1 MLRKF
6 CVSPGRGRKQR
17 MDLRNL
23 AIFSMATRRMS
34 WLGKR
39 QEVLAQ
45 NIANADTPRY
55 RPRDLKTQDF
65 GKFLRPSVPRMQLKT
80 TQANHVLPPRG
91 TPKFR
96 QSKEKETYEVS
107 PTGNA
112 VVLEEQLMK
121 VTETQGDYRLVTNLY
136 QKHLSMI
143 RAAIGADRR

>member
-1 MLRKF
+1 
-6 CVSPGRGRKQR
+6 

-45 NIANADTPRY
+45 NIANSDTPRY
-55 RPRDLKTQDF
+55 RPQDLKAQEF
-65 GKFLRPSVPRMQLKT
+65 RKFLRPSIPRTQLAT

-91 TPKFR
+91 TPEFR
-96 QSKEKETYEVS
+96 SLKDKETYEVAPS
-107 PTGNA
+107 GNA
-112 VVLEEQLMK
+112 VVIEEQLMK

-136 QKHLSMI
+136 QKHLSML
-143 RAAIGADRR
+143 RAAIGKDRR